1 MKFLPFFVL
10 PLFLISSLP
19 AQDSNTGGG
28 SSGSTQTKPTPTDFY
43 QNGVWNGAFKNG
55 GRYLVKANQIIAVSK
70 HEYVADGVARVVE
83 INLSLSTQSHVRFY
97 FLEPVK
103 IEAGGALG
111 AGQDAL
117 EKARS
122 LVNEATGRVSPTL
135 SDPRVVKTYPAS
147 THAHTIEYVIKE
159 EARLNSL
166 FDSLESAFRDP
177 NGRHFWRE

>member
-1 MKFLPFFVL
+1 MKALHLLAL
-10 PLFLISSLP
+10 PLLFICTLQ
-19 AQDSNTGGG
+19 AQDSGTGGG
-28 SSGSTQTKPTPTDFY
+28 GSGSTQTKSTPADFI

-55 GRYLVKANQIIAVSK
+55 GRYLVKSSQIVALSK

-83 INLSLSTQSHVRFY
+83 INLSLNTNAYVRFY

-103 IEAGGALG
+103 VEAGGTLG

-117 EKARS
+117 NKARS
-122 LVNEATGRVSPTL
+122 LVNEAAGRVSPSLT
-135 SDPRVVKTYPAS
+135 DPKVVKTYPAS
-147 THAHTIEYVIKE
+147 THAHTVEYVIKE
-159 EARLNSL
+159 EVRLNSL